1 MTSQAGSA
9 PAVDDRVRSR
19 SGAAL
24 EFCGVSKTYPGVRA
38 LQDVSFAVRPGTVHA
53 LLGENGAGKSTLL
66 KTLSGAHLPSAGH
79 LRIDGQDVLFHNTA
93 VAITAGVAVIY
104 QELHLV
110 PQLSVAENLFLGH
123 LPARGG
129 IVDRRTLRDN
139 TIQQLRRFGE
149 EINPRTPA
157 ARLSIGQRQMIEI
170 AKALSRGARLIAF
183 DEPTS
188 SLSAREIERL
198 FEVIA
203 QLKRQNCAILY
214 VTHRMEEVFR
224 ICDAATVL
232 RDGRHVVTWDP
243 MRGVS
248 QDDVVKAMVGR
259 ELKDIYN
266 YLRRP
271 PRPDVPPA
279 MEVKN
284 LLRAGVIAP
293 VSFSVRRG
301 EILGVFGLVGAGRS
315 ELMKLIF
322 GAERRSGGS
331 ILVDGRELRIDC
343 PGDAIRA
350 GIVLCPEDRKKE
362 GIVPIRS
369 IMENINLSARR
380 NHVAMGLVIRDRWE
394 RENASQKLQQL
405 SIKTPNLMQLI
416 RNLSG
421 GNQQKVILARWLSEQ
436 VKVILLDEPTRGI
449 DVGAKSEIYSIIY
462 RLAEQGVG
470 VVIVS
475 SDLPE
480 VLGVADRVMVMRE
493 GQVVDTLDRAAA
505 TPEKTLALALP
516 MSSEMRAT
524 A

>member
-1 MTSQAGSA
+1 MTFQTGSTSA
-9 PAVDDRVRSR
+9 LEYRGPST

-24 EFCGVSKTYPGVRA
+24 EFCSVTKTYPGVRA
-38 LQDVSFAVRPGTVHA
+38 LQDVSFTVRPGSVHA

-66 KTLSGAHLPSAGH
+66 KTLSGAHLPSGGH
-79 LRIDGQDVLFHNTA
+79 LRIDNQDVLFHNTA
-93 VAITAGVAVIY
+93 DAIAAGVAVIY

-139 TIQQLRRFGE
+139 TLQHLRRFGE
-149 EINPRTPA
+149 EMNPRTQV

-170 AKALSRGARLIAF
+170 AKALSRGARMIAF

-188 SLSAREIERL
+188 SLSAREIEKL
-198 FEVIA
+198 FEVID
-203 QLKRQNCAILY
+203 QLKRQSRAILY

-224 ICDAATVL
+224 ICDAGTVL

-243 MRGVS
+243 MRDVS
-248 QDDVVKAMVGR
+248 QHDVVKAMVGR

-266 YLRRP
+266 YRP
-271 PRPDVPPA
+271 RTPRTDVPPA
-279 MEVKN
+279 MEVNN
-284 LLRAGVIAP
+284 LLGPGLSAP
-293 VSFSVRRG
+293 ASFNVRRG

-315 ELMKLIF
+315 ELMNF

-331 ILVDGRELRIDC
+331 ILVDGRPREINR
-343 PGDAIRA
+343 PADAIRA

-362 GIVPIRS
+362 GIIPIRS

-380 NHVAMGLVIRDRWE
+380 NHVAMGMVIRDRWE
-394 RENASQKLQQL
+394 RENASQKVRQL
-405 SIKTPNLMQLI
+405 SIKTPGLMQLI

-470 VVIVS
+470 VVMVS

-480 VLGVADRVMVMRE
+480 VLGVADRVMVMRK

-516 MSSEMRAT
+516 MSNELRET